1 VTVDVTKFKDL
12 FISEAEEQIATLS
25 RVLLDIE
32 QDPTNVERY
41 AVLMRSAHTIK
52 GSAATMGYNEIARL
66 AHIMEDLFRAGEK
79 REIILQGE
87 AVSVALSGVDL
98 MTQSLG
104 AIKSGGAEFSATEVT
119 DALGLVLT
127 NAALKNATIR
137 EGGISATTPEGGG
150 ANKTVKMEEKE
161 APQTGINA
169 AVAHVAPALPYAVPT
184 NIKVSI
190 ERLDALMGLFEELL
204 MVRLKLEAII
214 DPARDIVKTVSDP
227 VLRQRLFFVN
237 EFKALFSEFGRLVS
251 ETQSELMEIRLVP
264 LEQIFAQFPR
274 MVRDLSLREGKQVQL
289 TIEGSAV
296 ELDRTVLEGL
306 GGALA
311 HLLRNA
317 VDHGIATKGNIYLR
331 AKRVRDRVH
340 VSVEDDGTGINYAL
354 VREVAVER
362 GMITSAEGATLR
374 DVDIADMLFTPNLS
388 TNKTVTDIS
397 GRGVGLSAVR
407 AFTLDVGGRVS
418 VESPISQTGGTRF
431 LIDLPI
437 SLATVQVLL
446 VEASSFTFA
455 IPFSNI
461 IRTLFVEKDAILKAA
476 HQETVV
482 LDERPLPVLRLDQLL
497 GITFGGMLSR
507 HGNQEKH
514 SLVLLAGEH
523 SDAALLVD
531 KCIGE
536 RELLVKSLPPVLRGI
551 KGFSGSAL
559 LPDGRTILLLD
570 VRSLLLRAF
579 DDILG
584 EGEEHMK

>member
-1 VTVDVTKFKDL
+1 MALDTAKFKDL

-41 AVLMRSAHTIK
+41 AMLMRSAHTIK

-79 REIILQGE
+79 GEIVLQGE

-98 MTQSLG
+98 MTQSLA
-104 AIKSGGAEFSATEVT
+104 AIKLGGNELSAIEVT

-127 NAALKNATIR
+127 NAALKNAIAK
-137 EGGISATTPEGGG
+137 EGGALGGG
-150 ANKTVKMEEKE
+150 EENKTIKTEEKE
-161 APQTGINA
+161 IPQTGINA
-169 AVAHVAPALPYAVPT
+169 AVTHGAPALPYAVPT

-214 DPARDIVKTVSDP
+214 DPARDIVKSVTDP
-227 VLRQRLFFVN
+227 VLKQRLFFIN
-237 EFKALFSEFGRLVS
+237 EFKSLFSELGRLIS

-340 VSVEDDGTGINYAL
+340 VSVEDDGTGIDYAR

-362 GMITSAEGATLR
+362 GIISSAEGTALNNA
-374 DVDIADMLFTPNLS
+374 DIADMLFTPNLS
-388 TNKTVTDIS
+388 TNKTVTEIS

-418 VESPISQTGGTRF
+418 VESPVSQTGGTRF

-446 VEASSFTFA
+446 VESSSFTFA

-461 IRTLFVEKDAILKAA
+461 IRTLFVPKDAILKAA

-482 LDERPLPVLRLDQLL
+482 LDEKPLPVLRLDRLL
-497 GITFGGMLSR
+497 GITFGSMFSR
-507 HGNQEKH
+507 RGDEEKH

-584 EGEEHMK
+584 EGEEYTK